1 MFLNNYNNN
10 CDDYIDINFVYILK
24 NDFTHFNHKI
34 ITLSL
39 DFPPFIFHSLK
50 FLIFIDFSP
59 RNNNKKNI

>member
-1 MFLNNYNNN
+1 M
-10 CDDYIDINFVYILK
+10 YILK